1 LIILKV
7 LQDESQIV
15 EFLSNNYRAKQMQW
29 ASAVSQLLRWETN
42 RFETDGMF
50 LVDEMRVC
58 LADQTLDYVVRT
70 TALEA
75 RAIACS

>member
-1 LIILKV
+1 
-7 LQDESQIV
+7 
-15 EFLSNNYRAKQMQW
+15 MQW

-75 RAIACS
+75 RALACS